1 MRAGLS
7 ASQAKLLREFQLQ
20 QIDEAEQWQ
29 KQLKA
34 AGIIVGLF

>member
-1 MRAGLS
+1 MRAGLG
-7 ASQAKLLREFQLQ
+7 ASQSKLLREFELE

-34 AGIIVGLF
+34 AGMIVGLF

>member
-1 MRAGLS
+1 MSCALQNIEP
-7 ASQAKLLREFQLQ
+7 ANAVQ